1 MKQSGLMQGLG
12 LDLTLR
18 QIKNVIGR
26 LMFDSA
32 GRLRTV
38 VDLNAS
44 QTLGTVTTVTT
55 VSTVSTVTTMAT
67 GNIGVGDMG
76 KNNTSIL
83 MSAQAV
89 ANGPRRNF
97 K

>member
-18 QIKNVIGR
+18 QIKNVIAR

-44 QTLGTVTTVTT
+44 QTLGTVTTV
-55 VSTVSTVTTMAT
+55 STVTNMAT
-67 GNIGVGDMG
+67 GNIGMGDMG

>member
-12 LDLTLR
+12 LDSTLR
-18 QIKNVIGR
+18 QIKNVVGR

-44 QTLGTVTTVTT
+44 QTLGTVTTV
-55 VSTVSTVTTMAT
+55 AT
-67 GNIGVGDMG
+67 GNIGMGDMG

>member
-12 LDLTLR
+12 LDSTLR
-18 QIKNVIGR
+18 QIKNVVAR

-55 VSTVSTVTTMAT
+55 VSTVTNMAT
-67 GNIGVGDMG
+67 GNIGMGDMG
-76 KNNTSIL
+76 KNNTAIL
-83 MSAQAV
+83 MSAEAV

>member
-18 QIKNVIGR
+18 QIKNVIAR

-55 VSTVSTVTTMAT
+55 VSTVTNMAT
-67 GNIGVGDMG
+67 GNIGMGDMG

>member
-55 VSTVSTVTTMAT
+55 VTT

>member
-12 LDLTLR
+12 LDSTLR
-18 QIKNVIGR
+18 QIKNVVGR

-44 QTLGTVTTVTT
+44 QTLGTVTTV
-55 VSTVSTVTTMAT
+55 STVTNMAT
-67 GNIGVGDMG
+67 GNIGMGDMG

>member
-12 LDLTLR
+12 LDSTLR
-18 QIKNVIGR
+18 QIKNVVGR

-55 VSTVSTVTTMAT
+55 VTTMAT
-67 GNIGVGDMG
+67 GNMGMGDMG

>member
-12 LDLTLR
+12 LDSTLR
-18 QIKNVIGR
+18 QIKNVIAR

-44 QTLGTVTTVTT
+44 QTLGTVTTVT
-55 VSTVSTVTTMAT
+55 T

>member
-12 LDLTLR
+12 LDSTLR
-18 QIKNVIGR
+18 QIKNVIAR

-55 VSTVSTVTTMAT
+55 VAT
-67 GNIGVGDMG
+67 GNIGMGDMG
-76 KNNTSIL
+76 KNNTAIL
-83 MSAQAV
+83 MSAQNV

>member
-12 LDLTLR
+12 LDSTLR
-18 QIKNVIGR
+18 QIKNVVGR

-55 VSTVSTVTTMAT
+55 VTT
-67 GNIGVGDMG
+67 GNIGMGDMG